1 MSEVAKVREALE
13 RLKPPPIQPGTLH
26 HDVIAAFVVH
36 GLKVCEEY
44 EQAKR
49 DDDGDTPGFHLHVI
63 GLAGRLGV
71 IADILRDAG
80 LMEEGR

>member
-26 HDVIAAFVVH
+26 HDVIAAFVAH

-44 EQAKR
+44 DHDHVGCISRGCAVCSSL
-49 DDDGDTPGFHLHVI
+49 DDRIDLF
-63 GLAGRLGV
+63 A
-71 IADILRDAG
+71 AILRDAG